1 MYHKT
6 NQRAHVDWVG
16 LLQKKKK
23 EEYTGMKC
31 VPRTLILRATH
42 TGLWACHILLQLYS
56 VAENAFQYI
65 KGNGHINNKLT
76 QNG

>member
-6 NQRAHVDWVG
+6 NQRAHVDWAG
-16 LLQKKKK
+16 LLRNA
-23 EEYTGMKC
+23 ELEC

-42 TGLWACHILLQLYS
+42 MGLGACHILLQLYS

-65 KGNGHINNKLT
+65 KGSGNINNKMGR
-76 QNG
+76 NG